1 MSSPTPR
8 ASLLAGLRTGGVR
21 SSSSKPPLTAS
32 LSSSSSFS
40 FTPSTQDNHLS
51 KSLTAAVDGPSNSF
65 SLQQQSSAMN
75 PNSIPFSPAAAL
87 PNNFQAQAQALQFQ
101 MMQLE
106 ILRLQNLQAQKYQ
119 ADLLA
124 EAHRQQLSQIRR
136 PSPATA
142 GPTNPS
148 FDIRPPTQI
157 RRTLDSSKPSSSH
170 LPVANDDKLPM
181 SAALGG
187 KFGSRTPSS
196 SLASSLRFVSA
207 TADSDDPSSTT
218 VISGGTALGTPTLP
232 TVSTP
237 SKSDAAT
244 SWRRG
249 GNNNSVLSGNNR
261 SPSVKVTPPPPSTD
275 RTSPPI
281 ADRNSPPL
289 PTHVT
294 KARPVPL
301 RFSPAVSQPL
311 PVVAV
316 EGSPTDRVDD
326 GYSTSSSS
334 RSLSSPTTP
343 RSASSS
349 GDLPLSPR
357 EEATKKLYEGLG
369 IGRPTMVVV
378 DPPAAAAAHPLTV
391 VGHRLASQPMRQPRG
406 PPSGTDELGPQNFAT
421 RLRRK
426 AIGGLG
432 AALLSARER
441 REVVE
446 AY

>member
-21 SSSSKPPLTAS
+21 KSSNPPLTAS
-32 LSSSSSFS
+32 LD
-40 FTPSTQDNHLS
+40 FTHSIQDNLLS
-51 KSLTAAVDGPSNSF
+51 KSLTAAVDAPSNSF
-65 SLQQQSSAMN
+65 SLQQQSSPKMN
-75 PNSIPFSPAAAL
+75 PNSVPFSPAL
-87 PNNFQAQAQALQFQ
+87 PTNIQAQAQALQFQ

-106 ILRLQNLQAQKYQ
+106 FLRLQNLQAQKYQ

-136 PSPATA
+136 TTPATA
-142 GPTNPS
+142 GPTNLT
-148 FDIRPPTQI
+148 FDSRQPTQI
-157 RRTLDSSKPSSSH
+157 RRNLDSSKQPTH
-170 LPVANDDKLPM
+170 LAPAIDDKLPM

-187 KFGSRTPSS
+187 KFGSRTPTS
-196 SLASSLRFVSA
+196 SLSSSLRFVDPD
-207 TADSDDPSSTT
+207 DSSINATT
-218 VISGGTALGTPTLP
+218 VISGGTALGTPP
-232 TVSTP
+232 PPPVSTP

-261 SPSVKVTPPPPSTD
+261 SPSVKVTPPSTD

-281 ADRNSPPL
+281 PDRNSPPL

-316 EGSPTDRVDD
+316 DGSPTDTINSVRADD

-343 RSASSS
+343 RSSSS
-349 GDLPLSPR
+349 SNDLPLSPR

-369 IGRPTMVVV
+369 IGRPTTVVV
-378 DPPAAAAAHPLTV
+378 DNPPAAAPHSLTV
-391 VGHRLASQPMRQPRG
+391 HGHRLASHPMRQPRG